1 MDRGD
6 LVFPRCAVWGMA
18 AWVALAAFMGA
29 DAAAKTVTLSRQA
42 LRSLVLPSKPPV
54 PADNPM
60 TPAKIALGKELYF
73 DPRLSSTGTISC
85 DSCHNVMGTGTDNRK
100 FPQGVDGRLDTTR
113 SAPTVFNAAFLPVQF
128 WDGRAPSLEAQAK
141 GPLLNHKEMGMP
153 NGQAVAA
160 RVRAIPGYR
169 RQFHRV
175 FPGPHPVTFD
185 NITKAIASYERTLIT
200 PDSPFDRYAKGD
212 RNAIS
217 PEARKGFMVVQ
228 ELGCTSC
235 HSGPMFNG
243 AGNTPMGQ
251 WFFMKF
257 PIYTHNK
264 YVAEYH
270 LMAHLGRYKVTHN
283 PAEKHMWVVSS
294 WRDVALEA
302 PYFNNGSVDTLSQAV
317 RVMARVELNKAVTA
331 TQVREIVAFLDT
343 LTGRLPRQTMPRLP
357 NTVNTA
363 LPMSGE

>member
-1 MDRGD
+1 
-6 LVFPRCAVWGMA
+6 
-18 AWVALAAFMGA
+18 
-29 DAAAKTVTLSRQA
+29 
-42 LRSLVLPSKPPV
+42 
-54 PADNPM
+54 
-60 TPAKIALGKELYF
+60 
-73 DPRLSSTGTISC
+73 
-85 DSCHNVMGTGTDNRK
+85 
-100 FPQGVDGRLDTTR
+100 
-113 SAPTVFNAAFLPVQF
+113 
-128 WDGRAPSLEAQAK
+128 
-141 GPLLNHKEMGMP
+141 
-153 NGQAVAA
+153 
-160 RVRAIPGYR
+160 
-169 RQFHRV
+169 
-175 FPGPHPVTFD
+175 
-185 NITKAIASYERTLIT
+185 
-200 PDSPFDRYAKGD
+200 
-212 RNAIS
+212 
-217 PEARKGFMVVQ
+217 
-228 ELGCTSC
+228 
-235 HSGPMFNG
+235 MFNG

-251 WFFMKF
+251 GFFMKF